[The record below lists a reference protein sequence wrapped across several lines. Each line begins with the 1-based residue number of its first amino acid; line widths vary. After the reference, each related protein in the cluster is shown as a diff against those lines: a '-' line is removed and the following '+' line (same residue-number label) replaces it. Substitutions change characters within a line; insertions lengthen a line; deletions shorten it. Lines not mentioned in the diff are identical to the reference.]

1 MKKVAVVKKQLGR
14 LGYKLDVYK
23 KGKDKTIKM
32 IFENVTTRDPKD
44 ELEVFLNWNGKTI
57 IYSSTGFFNFK
68 IVPDF
73 KNLKSAIYEVEEEI
87 SKHKKDM
94 LELRD
99 KLKEEN

>member
-68 IVPDF
+68 SVLNF

-87 SKHKKDM
+87 LNHKRKL
-94 LELRD
+94 LELKD
-99 KLKEEN
+99 KFEEEN